1 MGMLARNWD
10 RQMHFA
16 SGYRTAE
23 AQLLVTLSG
32 FAYIDSD
39 PLPGETVAA
48 QEARMRQDIDAALA
62 DSNYA
67 TWRVVWG
74 PGLSGDRANML
85 YVAGESTGRQLAVA
99 VRGTDWAFWLNWI
112 ENFA

>member
-32 FAYIDSD
+32 FAYLDST

-48 QEARMRQDIDAALA
+48 QESRMRQDIDAALA
-62 DSNYA
+62 ASNYA
-67 TWRVVWG
+67 SWRVVWG
-74 PGLSGDRANML
+74 PGLSGDRANIL
-85 YVAGESTGRQLAVA
+85 YPPGDRSRNPPPLPIPAPAWPSS
-99 VRGTDWAFWLNWI
+99 LNSL
-112 ENFA
+112 